1 MYVALSAPAG
11 GGFIHSYSLSTP
23 FDPSTAAASFSFFV
37 QPRHGVLS
45 DMDFS
50 ADGATMLVTTAPLTA
65 SGGGL
70 ILSYPLSTPFDLSTA
85 PVGAAFFGPG
95 TILVATDAASA
106 PVSSGFEGAVLL
118 SERLPGAPPPPAAP
132 ANLAALGANAS
143 SVTLAWD
150 DPGDAA
156 ITGYAILYG
165 IPEVRPGLAVLVPDT
180 GSAAASYTVR
190 GLAPGTTYEFAVA
203 ALGPGGQSEP
213 SGTVSVTTT
222 TGTGTGTPPVT
233 PPPPQPPRVCR

>member
-1 MYVALSAPAG
+1 M
-11 GGFIHSYSLSTP
+11 
-23 FDPSTAAASFSFFV
+23 
-37 QPRHGVLS
+37 
-45 DMDFS
+45 
-50 ADGATMLVTTAPLTA
+50 
-65 SGGGL
+65 
-70 ILSYPLSTPFDLSTA
+70 
-85 PVGAAFFGPG
+85 
-95 TILVATDAASA
+95 
-106 PVSSGFEGAVLL
+106 
-118 SERLPGAPPPPAAP
+118 
-132 ANLAALGANAS
+132 
-143 SVTLAWD
+143 TLAWD